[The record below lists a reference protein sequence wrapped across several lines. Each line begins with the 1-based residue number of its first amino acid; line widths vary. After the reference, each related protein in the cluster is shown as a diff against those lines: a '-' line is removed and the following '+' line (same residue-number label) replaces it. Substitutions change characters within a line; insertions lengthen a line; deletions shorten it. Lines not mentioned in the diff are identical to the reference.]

1 MKSYLIWLHITQDKE
16 VQVSSVEPPKTPLQL
31 KTVSANS
38 LRAPVVVRQT
48 PPPNKTATAGT
59 SVAGRDDYEQSTHE
73 VMVGVTSGGGV
84 VPSPPHSHFQSPEVI
99 SISDASP
106 ASVSRQLNNACVYNV
121 YHLYSAI
128 LCVVFRRLWYMCCS
142 CIGH

>member
-16 VQVSSVEPPKTPLQL
+16 VQVSSPKTPLQL

-48 PPPNKTATAGT
+48 PPPNKTATSGT
-59 SVAGRDDYEQSTHE
+59 SVAGRDDSEQSTHE

-84 VPSPPHSHFQSPEVI
+84 VPSPPHSHFQSPDVI

-106 ASVSRQLNNACVYNV
+106 ASVS
-121 YHLYSAI
+121 S
-128 LCVVFRRLWYMCCS
+128 VVK
-142 CIGH
+142 